1 MSLEEPKAD
10 AATDLVAQ
18 TDTGARNPAGVLGKV
33 ILCIAFIW
41 AVFQLYIASNLPF
54 WLAEHTGLRWT
65 IVTNSDARRIH
76 FAFALV
82 LAAMAFPMFKTSPRD
97 RIPWYDWI
105 LIALS
110 LVVALHAV
118 VFRNAIADRAGLPTT
133 DDLVVS
139 SLGMLILASAVYRAL
154 GLPLMI
160 VGTVFVCYVFF
171 GDARWLPEVMQWK
184 GASFG
189 KATWHF
195 WMQGEGVFG
204 VALSVST
211 SLIFLFVLFG
221 AILEKAGAGNYFIKI
236 AFALLGHLRGGPAK
250 AAVVAPLMKRTGFS
264 PEKAG
269 AVEVASSTNGQ
280 LTPPVMGAAAFL
292 IAEFT
297 GVPYTEIIKIA
308 LVPALVSY
316 IALVYIVHLEALKMG
331 LKGLPKPPAT
341 MTLAKK
347 LIGVLTGFIGIV
359 ALATIV
365 KFGMGWIKVAMP
377 DQAFLIVSILGD
389 DCEIRDGLDQGRD
402 AGSGLPHRQYWCG
415 SGLHLPSLAGL
426 EAP

>member
-1 MSLEEPKAD
+1 MAGGEKTMSLEEPRAEAPTEE
-10 AATDLVAQ
+10 AAAELVAQ
-18 TDTGARNPAGVLGKV
+18 TDTGARNPAGALGKV

-54 WLAEHTGLRWT
+54 WLAEHTGVRWA

-97 RIPWYDWI
+97 RIPWYDWL

-139 SLGMLILASAVYRAL
+139 SLGMLILASAVYRSL

-250 AAVVAPLMKRTGFS
+250 AAVVANVVTTGTFTIPLMKRTGFS

-316 IALVYIVHLEALKMG
+316 IALVYIVQMG

-377 DQAFLIVSILGD
+377 DQAFLIVSIGVAAAYIFL
-389 DCEIRDGLDQGRD
+389 L
-402 AGSGLPHRQYWCG
+402 W
-415 SGLHLPSLAGL
+415 LASKQ
-426 EAP
+426 AP